1 MSMEKVDLMANL
13 NGLVTYQVAHINPAT
28 INYAHHPIATTHQEN
43 RHHVK
48 IVPRQHIKRHNWWEF
63 IPPQP

>member
-1 MSMEKVDLMANL
+1 MVNL
-13 NGLVTYQVAHINPAT
+13 DGLVTYQVAHINTAT
-28 INYAHHPIATTHQEN
+28 INYAHRSIATTHQEN

-48 IVPRQHIKRHNWWEF
+48 IVPWQHIKRHNWWEF